1 MKLTIKQTK
10 ALDFLEDSTT
20 EELLFGG
27 GAGGGKSAFGVYW
40 LMKSCLKHPGTRWLM
55 GRAVLKTLKE
65 TTLNSFFQIAKL
77 QGLKSDVHYRYNAQS
92 QIIYFANGSEILL
105 KDLFAY
111 PSDPEFDELGSLE
124 ITGAFIDE
132 CNQVTEK
139 AWNIVK
145 SRIRYRLDEFGL
157 IPKML
162 GTCNPSKS
170 FVYNRFYKPS
180 KDSSLPG
187 NRKFI
192 QSLLTD
198 NPYISKHYR
207 ESLAQ
212 MDQASKERLLFGNW
226 EYDNDPNALI
236 EFTRIS
242 DLWTNDYVPG
252 GKKYI
257 TVDVARY
264 GSDSTVIMVWDGL
277 RCINVRILQQSSIK
291 STGEEVSNLRKV
303 HNVPLSCVI
312 ADADGV
318 GGGLVDV
325 IGCEGFVNNAKPI
338 DGDNF
343 ANLKSQC
350 YFMLAD
356 KINAGEIFITD
367 QSIKE
372 KLTEELEQVKQK
384 DVDTDGK
391 RAIVSKDHVKQLI
404 GRSPDIS
411 DCLMF
416 RMYFELNK
424 PNSPRISF
432 VKRNR
437 H

>member
-10 ALDFLEDSTT
+10 ALDYLEDSIT

-40 LMKSCLKHPGTRWLM
+40 LMKSCLKYPGSRWLM

-77 QGLKSDVHYRYNAQS
+77 QGLKADLHYRYNAQS
-92 QIIYFANGSEILL
+92 QIVYFANGSEILL

-145 SRIRYRLDEFGL
+145 SRIRYKLDEFGL

-170 FVYNRFYKPS
+170 FVYSRFFKPNR
-180 KDSSLPG
+180 DNTLPL

-242 DLWTNDYVPG
+242 DLWTNDFVSR
-252 GKKYI
+252 GKKFI

-264 GSDSTVIMVWDGL
+264 GSDNTVIMVWDGL
-277 RCINVRILQQSSIK
+277 RCENIRILQQSSIK
-291 STGEEVSNLRKV
+291 STGEVVQELRKI
-303 HNVPLSCVI
+303 HNVPMSCVI

-325 IGCEGFVNNAKPI
+325 LGCTGFVNNARPI

-356 KINAGEIFITD
+356 KINAGEIYIAD
-367 QSIKE
+367 SSVQE

-391 RAIVSKDHVKQLI
+391 RAVVSKDQVKALI

-424 PNSPRISF
+424 VQTPRISF
-432 VKRNR
+432 VRR
-437 H
+437 

>member
-10 ALDFLEDSTT
+10 ALDYLEDNTT

-40 LMKSCLKHPGTRWLM
+40 LMKVCLKYPGSRWLM

-77 QGLKSDVHYRYNAQS
+77 QGLKADLHYRYNAQS

-145 SRIRYRLDEFGL
+145 SRIRYKLDEFGL

-170 FVYNRFYKPS
+170 FVYGRFFKP
-180 KDSSLPG
+180 DRDGSLPD

-236 EFTRIS
+236 EFSRIS
-242 DLWTNDYVPG
+242 DLWTNDFVPR
-252 GKKYI
+252 GKKFI

-264 GSDSTVIMVWDGL
+264 GSDNTVIMGWDGL
-277 RCINVRILQQSSIK
+277 RCEHIRILQQSSIK
-291 STGEEVSNLRKV
+291 STGEIVQELRKV
-303 HNVPLSCVI
+303 HNVPMSCVI

-318 GGGLVDV
+318 GGGLVDI
-325 IGCEGFVNNAKPI
+325 IGCEGFVNNARPI

-356 KINAGEIFITD
+356 KINAGEIYIAD
-367 QSIKE
+367 ASVRE

-391 RAIVSKDHVKQLI
+391 RAIVSKDQVKALI

-424 PNSPRISF
+424 PNSPKISF
-432 VKRNR
+432 VRR
-437 H
+437 R

>member
-10 ALDFLEDSTT
+10 ALDYLEDNIT

-40 LMKSCLKHPGTRWLM
+40 LMKVCLKYPGSRWLM

-77 QGLKSDVHYRYNAQS
+77 QGLKADLHYRYNAQS
-92 QIIYFANGSEILL
+92 QIIYFANGSEVLL

-145 SRIRYRLDEFGL
+145 SRIRYKLDEFGL

-170 FVYNRFYKPS
+170 FVYGRFFKP
-180 KDSSLPG
+180 DRDGSLPD

-236 EFTRIS
+236 EFSRIS
-242 DLWTNDYVPG
+242 DLWTNDFVSR
-252 GKKYI
+252 GKKFI

-277 RCINVRILQQSSIK
+277 RCENIRILQQSSIK
-291 STGEEVSNLRKV
+291 STGELVQELRKV
-303 HNVPLSCVI
+303 HNVPMSCVI

-318 GGGLVDV
+318 GGGLVDI
-325 IGCEGFVNNAKPI
+325 IGCEGFVNNARPI

-356 KINAGEIFITD
+356 KINAGEIYISD
-367 QSIKE
+367 ASVRE

-391 RAIVSKDHVKQLI
+391 RAIVSKDQVKALI

-424 PNSPRISF
+424 PNSPKISF
-432 VKRNR
+432 VRR
-437 H
+437 R